1 MAVETKIIKIDPH
14 RMDPSHMDMIV
25 GVLRKGGVIAY
36 PTDTFYGLGV
46 NCFSQKAVQRI
57 YRLKKRQ
64 SSKPLSVLVS
74 DRDMV
79 RSLAKEIPLLFWELT
94 EQFWPGPLTVVLKA
108 SSSLPREMLGPG
120 DSVGIRLPGV
130 SWLQDLIAE
139 TDFPITATSANI
151 SGEKEIEDPLRVWD
165 VFSGKVDLIVDG
177 GKTEGI
183 QPSTVVDLSSSRLEI
198 LREGAVP
205 RSRLDKYLEEDSKS

>member
-1 MAVETKIIKIDPH
+1 MAVETKIIKIDPY
-14 RMDPSHMDMIV
+14 RMDASHMDLIA

-46 NCFSQKAVQRI
+46 NCFIQKSVQRI
-57 YRLKKRQ
+57 YRLKKRRP
-64 SSKPLSVLVS
+64 SKPLSVLVS
-74 DRDMV
+74 GRDMV
-79 RSLAKEIPLLFWELT
+79 RSLAVEIPSLFWKLA

-108 SSSLPREMLGPG
+108 SSALPREMLGPG
-120 DSVGIRLPGV
+120 DSVGIRMPGV
-130 SWLQDLIAE
+130 SWLQELIAE

-151 SGEKEIEDPLRVWD
+151 SGENEIEDPLKVKD

-177 GKTEGI
+177 GKTGGT
-183 QPSTVVDLSSSRLEI
+183 QPSTVVDLSSSRFEI

>member
-1 MAVETKIIKIDPH
+1 
-14 RMDPSHMDMIV
+14 MDMIV
-25 GVLRKGGVIAY
+25 RVLRKGGVIAY

-79 RSLAKEIPLLFWELT
+79 RSLAKEIPSLFWELT
-94 EQFWPGPLTVVLKA
+94 EQFWPGPLTGVLKA

-165 VFSGKVDLIVDG
+165 VFSGKVV
-177 GKTEGI
+177 
-183 QPSTVVDLSSSRLEI
+183 
-198 LREGAVP
+198 
-205 RSRLDKYLEEDSKS
+205 

>member
-14 RMDPSHMDMIV
+14 RMDASHMDMIV
-25 GVLRKGGVIAY
+25 RVLRKGGVIAY

-64 SSKPLSVLVS
+64 PSKPLSVLVS

-79 RSLAKEIPLLFWELT
+79 RSLAKEIPSLFWKLT

-108 SSSLPREMLGPG
+108 SSALPREMLGPG

-130 SWLQDLIAE
+130 SWLQDLIVE

>member
-1 MAVETKIIKIDPH
+1 MTVETKVIKIDPH
-14 RMDPSHMDMIV
+14 RMNPSHMDTIV
-25 GVLRKGGVIAY
+25 GVLRKGDVIAY

-64 SSKPLSVLVS
+64 PSKPLSVLVS

-79 RSLAKEIPLLFWELT
+79 RSLAVEIPSLFWELT

-108 SSSLPREMLGPG
+108 SSALPREMLGPG

-151 SGEKEIEDPLRVWD
+151 SGDKELEDPLRVWD
-165 VFSGKVDLIVDG
+165 VFFGKVDLIVDG

-205 RSRLDKYLEEDSKS
+205 RSILDKYLEEDSKS